1 MVQME
6 VRNLK
11 KVYNPNTNSAVEALR
26 GIDLQIEKGE
36 LIAIQGRSGSGKS
49 TLLHILGCIDAIT
62 EGTYSIDGTHVEKAP
77 QRVLAQY
84 RGRTFG
90 FVLQQFG
97 LIPER
102 RVWENV
108 SLPLMFSRAGRGK
121 KLRSIQALERVGLG
135 DYAERKSTDLSGG
148 QKQRVAIARAIVNN
162 PEVVLADEP
171 TGCLD
176 TDTAKQI
183 FGIFLA
189 LHEQGKTV
197 VIATHDDSIAEQCD
211 RVIRISDGMLA

>member
-1 MVQME
+1 MIQME
-6 VRNLK
+6 VHNLK

-36 LIAIQGRSGSGKS
+36 LIAVQGRSGSGKS
-49 TLLHILGCIDAIT
+49 TLLHILGCIDTLT
-62 EGTYSIDGTHVEKAP
+62 EGTYSIDGVHVENAP
-77 QRVLAQY
+77 QRKLAEY
-84 RGRTFG
+84 RSKTFG

-108 SLPLMFSRAGRGK
+108 SLPLMFSHAGKDK
-121 KLRSIQALERVGLG
+121 KLRCLQALEKVGLK

-148 QKQRVAIARAIVNN
+148 QQQRVAIARAIVNN

-171 TGCLD
+171 TGSLD

-183 FGIFLA
+183 FDIFLD
-189 LHEQGKTV
+189 LHAQGKTV
-197 VIATHDDSIAEQCD
+197 IIATHDDSIAKRCE
-211 RVIRISDGMLA
+211 RVIRISDGLLV